1 MSLYEQFSMDHDAE
15 VHGVLLDYGSAGRI
29 RIARAGGK
37 NIKFQ
42 RRVEAFQKRYK
53 RQLDL
58 EVLEDEIATRELIS
72 IYADTIVLG
81 WESGDVEKPKV
92 GVIPGPDGKD
102 LKFTRDAV
110 VKLLGDLPDLFA
122 DIRNQSMQLSLFR
135 EAVKQADAGNS

>member
-1 MSLYEQFSMDHDAE
+1 MSLYDQFSMDQNAE

-37 NIKFQ
+37 NIRFQ
-42 RRVEAFQKRYK
+42 RRVEQFQKRYK

-58 EVLEDEIATRELIS
+58 EVLEDEVATKELVS

-81 WESGDVEKPKV
+81 WESGPDDKPKE

-102 LKFTRDAV
+102 LKFNRDSV
-110 VKLLGDLPDLFA
+110 VKLLTDLPDLFA
-122 DIRNQSMQLSLFR
+122 DIRAQSMQLALFR
-135 EAVKQADAGNS
+135 EAMKQDDAGNS